1 MYPRT
6 LLAARALS
14 LLGATAA
21 HSQVVFDAPPGRRCV
36 KSVSYIPE
44 PSVAELT
51 DSASLV
57 AELDAIVAGLKAA
70 PSHLVDFE
78 IRFLAN
84 GTLKD
89 VRVFPRALGR
99 ERAALQETVSRL
111 VLPQPVRPKPFSW
124 GLSLEKDS
132 ASAVRLEVHGPLAC
146 PPAIDNRDAVARSLS
161 WEVGAYQQSHGRLP
175 TGGRRVMVKMR
186 ILPDGTPTSLGVVR
200 SSGEPS
206 LDQAAIRVMYGARFL
221 PGLAYVGSPE
231 LVAVPVLVQMPVT
244 FMPGP
249 APR

>member
-1 MYPRT
+1 MHPRT
-6 LLAARALS
+6 LLAALALS

-21 HSQVVFDAPPGRRCV
+21 HAQVVFDAPPGRRCV
-36 KSVSYIPE
+36 KSVSYIPK

-51 DSASLV
+51 DSASLI
-57 AELDAIVAGLKAA
+57 AELDSVIAGLKAA
-70 PSHLVDFE
+70 PSHLVNFE

-89 VRVFPRALGR
+89 VRAFPRELGR
-99 ERAALQETVSRL
+99 ERAALQETVRRR
-111 VLPQPVRPKPFSW
+111 VRPQTERPKPFSW
-124 GLSLEKDS
+124 GLSVEKDS

-146 PPAIDNRDAVARSLS
+146 PPAIDNRDAIARSLS
-161 WEVGAYQQSHGRLP
+161 WEIAAYQQSHGRLS
-175 TGGRRVMVKMR
+175 GGRRVMVKMR

-206 LDQAAIRVMYGARFL
+206 LDQAAIRVMHGARFL

-249 APR
+249 PRR